1 MEHMWNTPRLDVFRN
16 ILSPMGLLFLSAA
29 GALAQSPPRIPGLQ
43 AQHPLNTREV
53 GGLLIEELGCAN
65 CHTAWGPADG
75 SIPRPTAPLLEE
87 VGGRVEPGY
96 LTRFIA
102 DPSGTRPGTR
112 MPDLLSHLAP
122 SQRVQVAQDLT
133 HFLVSRASRPFNT
146 DPISADEAQSKQGEA
161 LFHRVGCVACH
172 GPAAPEPAAQVAD
185 LGHLPAKY
193 SLDSLS
199 AFLFQP
205 LHTRPGGRM
214 PDMGL
219 DRDEARALASYL
231 LNAVRPPIEIFQVD
245 PQRAA
250 AGRLHFQELGCAACH
265 TELGLTSTLPAPDRA
280 SLRPGRGCLIDE
292 GVRVIPNPLTGFRTG
307 PARFGLDPG
316 QRAAI
321 EQALADDAPEH
332 SPSTALARSLTA
344 FNCIACHTR
353 EDYGGVA
360 EPLRP
365 HFQTTEFEL
374 GDEARLPPGLS
385 GVGAKLTRGWLEQ
398 VLFDGASV
406 RPYMLTR
413 MPRFGAANLAH
424 LPDLFEAADPAEKVT
439 LREPRSKWKDKEWQ
453 EVARSAGRELV
464 GSEGLGCI
472 LCHDFN
478 ARPSPGK
485 RGLDLISSPDRL
497 RPAWFMDFLVAP
509 EKLRPG
515 IVMPQ
520 SWPDGNAT
528 HEGILDGDTR
538 AQLEAIWLYLS
549 LGRSAPDPPGI
560 RTHGANLEVGST
572 VRTYRGRSNVAGFRG
587 IAVGYPGGLSY
598 AFNAQN
604 GSLSAL
610 WRGEFISVNWNGQ
623 GAGSFN
629 PKSRAVRLSEDVT
642 FCRLES
648 ADQAWPSAP
657 RMDDEQPINPDPLYA
672 RDQGYRF
679 RGYFLGELDTPT
691 FMYSSG
697 SVEVEDVS
705 RVVQIEDRTVLRREL
720 HLVAPAS
727 ETLHMRILTGAIEE
741 HSPTS
746 FQTDELRIS
755 VSTGE
760 AVLRSG
766 SIDPEQEGEHPNGD
780 ASLELLLKLS
790 LTEGTTTLIL
800 DYELLR

>member
-1 MEHMWNTPRLDVFRN
+1 
-16 ILSPMGLLFLSAA
+16 MGLLLLSAA
-29 GALAQSPPRIPGLQ
+29 GAIAQSPPRIPGLQ
-43 AQHPLNTREV
+43 AQHPLDTREV

-65 CHTAWGPADG
+65 CHSGT
-75 SIPRPTAPLLEE
+75 STPRPTAPRLEE
-87 VGGRVEPGY
+87 VGERVEPGY

-146 DPISADEAQSKQGEA
+146 DPISADETQSKQGEA

-172 GPAAPEPAAQVAD
+172 GPAAPGPAAPVAD

-193 SLDSLS
+193 SLDSLTS
-199 AFLFQP
+199 FLFQP
-205 LHTRPGGRM
+205 LHARPGGRM

-219 DRDEARALASYL
+219 DRDEATALASYL
-231 LNAVRPPIEIFQVD
+231 LNGVRPPVEIFQVD
-245 PQRAA
+245 PQRAT

-265 TELGLTSTLPAPDRA
+265 TELGLTSTLPAPDLA
-280 SLRPGRGCLIDE
+280 GLRPGRGCLVDE

-321 EQALADDAPEH
+321 EQALAGNAPEP

-344 FNCIACHTR
+344 FNCIACHKWG
-353 EDYGGVA
+353 DFGGVP
-360 EPLRP
+360 EPLLP
-365 HFQTTEFEL
+365 HFQTTEVEL
-374 GDEARLPPGLS
+374 GDEARLPPDLK

-424 LPDLFEAADPAEKVT
+424 LPDLFEAADPAEEVT
-439 LREPRSKWKDKEWQ
+439 LREPKSKWKDEEWQ
-453 EVARSAGRELV
+453 KVARSAGRELV
-464 GSEGLGCI
+464 GTEGLGCI

-478 ARPSPGK
+478 ARPTPGK

-497 RPAWFMDFLVAP
+497 RPGWFMDFLVAP

-549 LGRSAPDPPGI
+549 LGRSAADPPGI
-560 RTHGANLEVGST
+560 RTHGANLEVTST
-572 VRTYRGRSNVAGFRG
+572 VRTYRGRSSVAGFRG
-587 IAVGYPGGLSY
+587 IAVGYPEGLSY

-623 GAGSFN
+623 AAGNFN
-629 PKSRAVRLSEDVT
+629 PKGRAVRLSEDVT
-642 FCRLES
+642 FCRLENAS
-648 ADQAWPSAP
+648 QEWPRAP
-657 RMDDEQPINPDPLYA
+657 HMNAEQPINPDPRYA
-672 RDQGYRF
+672 RNLGYRF
-679 RGYFLGELDTPT
+679 RGYYMGELDTPT

-697 SVEVEDVS
+697 SVELEDTS
-705 RVVQIEDRTVLRREL
+705 RVLQVEGRPVLRREL
-720 HLVAPAS
+720 RLVAPEA
-727 ETLHMRILTGAIEE
+727 ETLYMRVLTGDIEE
-741 HSPTS
+741 RSPTS
-746 FQTDELRIS
+746 FQTAELR
-755 VSTGE
+755 VSLPTGE
-760 AVLRSG
+760 TLLRRG
-766 SIDPEQEGEHPNGD
+766 RIDPEQEGEDPGKPP
-780 ASLELLLKLS
+780 LELLLKLS
-790 LTEGTTTLIL
+790 LDEGTTTLTL
-800 DYELLR
+800 DYELLH